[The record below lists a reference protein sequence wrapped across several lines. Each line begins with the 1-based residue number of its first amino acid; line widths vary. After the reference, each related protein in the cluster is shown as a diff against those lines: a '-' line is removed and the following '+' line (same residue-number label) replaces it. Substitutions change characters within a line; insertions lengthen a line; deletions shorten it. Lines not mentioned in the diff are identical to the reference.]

1 MLTPVFSR
9 LIYSPNGANLR
20 VVSPNQGVNLNPSL
34 FSGYYAV
41 YVNACWQEY
50 TNSQLTIDTQGE
62 WGIVN
67 GQVVNGLLTFPGVG
81 TFTQPS
87 TADIC

>member
-9 LIYSPNGANLR
+9 LTYPANDTNLR
-20 VVSPNQGVNLNPSL
+20 VVSPSHGVTLNQSL
-34 FSGYYAV
+34 FSGYYAA
-41 YVNACWQEY
+41 YVNACWEEY
-50 TNSQLTIDTQGE
+50 TDSHLTIDTQGE
-62 WGIVN
+62 WGIIN

-87 TADIC
+87 TADI